1 MACVPG
7 VPAQVNFFS
16 GVFMAAVM
24 PSLATPP
31 AAQRLLLSGNEAVAR
46 GVWEAG
52 TRVAA
57 AYPGT
62 PATEILE
69 TLSRFPDL
77 HAEWSVN
84 EKVSMEVALGA
95 SMTGA
100 RAFCAMKHVGLNVAS
115 DCLMTM
121 TITGAYGGLVI
132 AVADDVGM
140 SSSQNEQDSRF
151 WGRFAHIPVLEPAD
165 SQEAYEMAKQAF
177 VLSETHETPV
187 LLRLTTRIC
196 HVKGLVT
203 VGEREAHE
211 PAGFVKNPQRWV
223 MVPAHAKVRIPSLFK
238 RDETLREVAE
248 SSPLN
253 VLEAGTDRRV
263 GFVTS
268 GPAYMHVKEA
278 FPDAP
283 VLKLGLS
290 YPWPP
295 NKLRELAALC
305 DKLVVVEETEK
316 ILETEIKAAG
326 IACHGKDILPSLGE
340 LSPQVLTPAIDRL
353 LGKPVPP
360 PLPAAAPP
368 KLFPRPPTLCASCPH
383 MGMYYTLSQIKNLII
398 SGDIGCY
405 TLGAGHPWNALDTTI
420 CMGATMGVA
429 LGIDKG
435 RGAVDKN
442 KRILAVI
449 GDSTFM
455 HMGMQ
460 GLLDITYNHGN
471 VTVLLLDN
479 NTTGM
484 TGGQATPASGRDIHG
499 KEAPKVDLFKIVEAL
514 GVPNERIK
522 VVDPYELPVL
532 FKTVREEIKIEGP
545 SVIIARRPCVLI
557 DDFKATR
564 PYLVDDDKCTGC
576 GNCVEVGCPA
586 IHVTRRDKVIKPS
599 GKEVELAF
607 VEIDSQ
613 ACTGCGLCVQPCAPD
628 AIQHVSRRDIPI
640 HIVKTTSSS

>member
-1 MACVPG
+1 
-7 VPAQVNFFS
+7 
-16 GVFMAAVM
+16 
-24 PSLATPP
+24 
-31 AAQRLLLSGNEAVAR
+31 
-46 GVWEAG
+46 
-52 TRVAA
+52 
-57 AYPGT
+57 
-62 PATEILE
+62 
-69 TLSRFPDL
+69 
-77 HAEWSVN
+77 
-84 EKVSMEVALGA
+84 
-95 SMTGA
+95 
-100 RAFCAMKHVGLNVAS
+100 MKHVGLNVAS

-165 SQEAYEMAKQAF
+165 SQEAYEMTKQAF
-177 VLSETHETPV
+177 VLSETYETPV

-203 VGEREAHE
+203 VGEREHHE
-211 PAGFVKNPQRWV
+211 PAGFIKNPERWV
-223 MVPAHAKVRIPSLFK
+223 MVPAHAKLRIPSLFK
-238 RDETLREVAE
+238 RDETLREVSE
-248 SSPLN
+248 TTPLN
-253 VLEAGTDRRV
+253 ILETGSDRSV

-316 ILETEIKAAG
+316 ILETEIRAAG

-360 PLPAAAPP
+360 PTPAAAPA

-383 MGMYYTLSQIKNLII
+383 MGMYYTLSQIKNLIVA
-398 SGDIGCY
+398 GDIGCY

-435 RGAVDKN
+435 RGEVDKN

-460 GLLDITYNHGN
+460 GLLDITYNRGN

-484 TGGQATPASGRDIHG
+484 TGGQETPASGRDIHG
-499 KEAPKVDLFKIVEAL
+499 KEAPKVDLVKIVEAL
-514 GVPNERIK
+514 GVPNERIRL
-522 VVDPYELPVL
+522 VDPYELPTL

-564 PYLVDDDKCTGC
+564 PYLVDEDKCTGC

-586 IHVTRRDKVIKPS
+586 IHVTKRDRVVKPS
-599 GKEVELAF
+599 GKEVDLAF

-613 ACTGCGLCVQPCAPD
+613 ACTGCGLCLQPCAPD
-628 AIQHVSRRDIPI
+628 AIQHVPRRDIPI